1 MVTRGE
7 GSTWLAIL
15 EATWSEIAADRVSIV
30 ASGVAFRMA
39 LALFPAIALLI
50 WVGSRTVGP
59 DEAKS
64 LSRLLSDLL
73 PDASRSIVTGAVDA
87 ALRSNPADGDAEAG
101 WLGSLAPVAGIL
113 ATLWTTNTGTK
124 ALFAALN
131 IIYDEQ
137 ESRGFVRRNLVT
149 LAFTLGGMG
158 LLILALATL
167 AASPFVLS
175 HLGLGAVI
183 GTAIR
188 WTRWPVLFVGFAL
201 ALALLYR
208 YAPNRERG
216 HWPLVTVGSTLAAGL
231 LVVGAGLFSWFT
243 SRFMGLSA
251 TYGSLSTV
259 VAFLLWLWVDFF
271 VVLACAE
278 LDSIIERRTGLYGGG
293 TRHCVRRILE
303 HCHGARWL

>member
-1 MVTRGE
+1 MIRIEKDG
-7 GSTWLAIL
+7 WLAIL
-15 EATWSEIAADRVSIV
+15 KATWSELGADRVSIV
-30 ASGVAFRMA
+30 ASGVAFRVA

-50 WVGSRTVGP
+50 WVGNRTVGP

-64 LSRLLSDLL
+64 LSRLLSDIL

-87 ALRSNPADGDAEAG
+87 ALRNNPADGKAEAG
-101 WLGSLAPVAGIL
+101 WLGALAPVAGIL
-113 ATLWTTNTGTK
+113 VTLWTTNSGTK

-131 IIYDEQ
+131 IIYDEE
-137 ESRGFVRRNLVT
+137 ESRAFVRRNLVT
-149 LAFTLGGMG
+149 LAFTLVGMG
-158 LLILALATL
+158 LLILAVGTL
-167 AASPFVLS
+167 AATPIVLS
-175 HLGLGAVI
+175 RLGFGAVI
-183 GTAIR
+183 GTAIH
-188 WTRWPVLFVGFAL
+188 WVRWPVLFVGFAL

-259 VAFLLWLWVDFF
+259 VAFLLWLWVNFF

-278 LDSIIERRTGLYGGG
+278 LDSIIERQTGLYGGG
-293 TRHCVRRILE
+293 TPH
-303 HCHGARWL
+303 

>member
-1 MVTRGE
+1 MTRIAG
-7 GSTWLAIL
+7 GQWLAVL
-15 EATWSEIAADRVSIV
+15 RATWSEIGADRVSIV
-30 ASGVAFRMA
+30 ASGVAFRVA

-50 WVGSRTVGP
+50 WIGSRTVGP

-64 LSRLLSDLL
+64 LSRVLSDIL
-73 PDASRSIVTGAVDA
+73 PDASRSIVKGAVDA
-87 ALRSNPADGDAEAG
+87 ALQSNPADGDAEAG
-101 WLGSLAPVAGIL
+101 WLGALAPVAGVL
-113 ATLWTTNTGTK
+113 VTLWTTNSGTK

-131 IIYDEQ
+131 IIYDE
-137 ESRGFVRRNLVT
+137 EEGRGFVRRNLVT
-149 LAFTLGGMG
+149 LAFTLGAMG
-158 LLILALATL
+158 LLALAIGTL

-175 HLGLGAVI
+175 HLGFGDVI
-183 GTAIR
+183 GTTIH
-188 WTRWPVLFVGFAL
+188 WIRWPVLFVGFAL

-231 LVVGAGLFSWFT
+231 LVVGAALFSWFT
-243 SRFMGLSA
+243 SRFMGLNA

-278 LDSIIERRTGLYGGG
+278 LDSIIERQTGLYGGG
-293 TRHCVRRILE
+293 TPH
-303 HCHGARWL
+303 

>member
-1 MVTRGE
+1 MTRIAG
-7 GSTWLAIL
+7 GQWLAIL
-15 EATWSEIAADRVSIV
+15 KATWSEIGADRVSIV
-30 ASGVAFRMA
+30 ASGVAFRVA

-50 WVGSRTVGP
+50 WIGSRTVGP

-64 LSRLLSDLL
+64 LSRVLSDIL
-73 PDASRSIVTGAVDA
+73 PDASRSIVKGAVDA
-87 ALRSNPADGDAEAG
+87 ALQSNPADGHAEAG
-101 WLGSLAPVAGIL
+101 WLGALAPVAGIFV
-113 ATLWTTNTGTK
+113 TLWTTNSGTK

-131 IIYDEQ
+131 IIYDE
-137 ESRGFVRRNLVT
+137 EEGRGFVRRNLVT
-149 LAFTLGGMG
+149 LAFTLGTMG
-158 LLILALATL
+158 LLVLAVGTL

-175 HLGLGAVI
+175 RLGFGDAI
-183 GTAIR
+183 GTTIH
-188 WTRWPVLFVGFAL
+188 WIRWPVLFVGFAL

-231 LVVGAGLFSWFT
+231 LVVSAALFSWFT

-293 TRHCVRRILE
+293 TPH
-303 HCHGARWL
+303 